1 MALSANNIIF
11 GLLFIILS
19 LGYYIFYANPYHIV
33 SLFKIPLIVLYIFII
48 FAAIIF
54 MERHLNSPNNQVGEL
69 FSDFSFYFVKYFNF
83 VILLIIMAIA
93 SYYLYRSFINTSVF
107 LLSYSLW
114 GTLGLLIIVLA
125 LLNQYSNNGTVDN
138 PVLQLV
144 KDIIMYIP
152 CLLTDLIEF
161 IKKDY
166 RDTPTTTFILF
177 IILVVY
183 ILFVYAIPEIGKQ
196 MYKNDGVTLITTPVY
211 LNTNII
217 SLSRNDLNEK
227 IMNSLP
233 FYDRWT
239 QTLLLKLES
248 LESINMD
255 ISGNPHSK
263 VIHDLSANERDI
275 SANFTNIMN
284 QYEGIINDIS
294 NNIPRPNN
302 IIPIRENFTSV
313 QNQDVQTINS
323 WYNYLQSTEQN
334 ILNKLT
340 DQDPQIQRDVNG
352 LSFLWDNRPEL
363 LRAYISYLVL
373 KHPDLLNVVDKTQ
386 ILYSASCATG
396 YTLLSIP
403 SFLLGTKKDTGNL
416 YHYAISF
423 WVYFNTLDN
432 CLEKQTILTFGL
444 KPSLYYTPSNG
455 ELTVEINNK
464 KKETIYR
471 TNTVLF
477 QRWNHIVMNY
487 SYGKF
492 DLFINNNLV
501 SSRNLL
507 PVMSPQEM
515 LIVGSSDN
523 SNVGGI
529 CNMKYYNIPLTASK
543 INSIYKTFHKKST
556 PN

>member
-1 MALSANNIIF
+1 MALSAKTIIF
-11 GLLFIILS
+11 VVLFIILS

-33 SLFKIPLIVLYIFII
+33 SLFKIPMIVLYIFII

-54 MERHLNSPNNQVGEL
+54 MERHLKNPNNQIGEL
-69 FSDFSFYFVKYFNF
+69 FSDFSFYFVKYFKF
-83 VILLIIMAIA
+83 VFLLIILAIA
-93 SYYLYRSFINTSVF
+93 SYYLYRLFINSTEF

-125 LLNQYSNNGTVDN
+125 LLNKYSDTGTLDN
-138 PVLQLV
+138 PALQLA

-152 CLLTDLIEF
+152 CILTDLIEYV
-161 IKKDY
+161 KKDY
-166 RDTPTTTFILF
+166 KNTPTTTFILF

-183 ILFVYAIPEIGKQ
+183 ILFMYGIPEIGRQ
-196 MYKNDGVTLITTPVY
+196 MYKNDGITLITTPVY
-211 LNTNII
+211 LNTNIV

-227 IMNSLP
+227 IINSLP

-248 LESINMD
+248 ITDL
-255 ISGNPHSK
+255 SGNPNPRAK
-263 VIHDLSANERDI
+263 VIPDLSANERDI
-275 SANFTNIMN
+275 SANLTKILNKY
-284 QYEGIINDIS
+284 QGIVNDIS
-294 NNIPRPNN
+294 ANRVKSNFK
-302 IIPIRENFTSV
+302 ENFTSV
-313 QNQDVQTINS
+313 KNEDTQTANAI
-323 WYNYLQSTEQN
+323 YNYLESTEQN

-340 DQDPQIQRDVNG
+340 GQDPEIQREIDG
-352 LSFLWDNRPEL
+352 MAFLWDNRPEL

-373 KHPDLLNVVDKTQ
+373 KHPDLLNVVDKVQ
-386 ILYSASCATG
+386 ILYSATFATG
-396 YTLLSIP
+396 YTLLSVP
-403 SFLLGTKKDTGNL
+403 SLLFGTKRDTGNL

-423 WVYFNTLDN
+423 WVYFNTLDT
-432 CLEKQTILTFGL
+432 CVDKQTILTFGL
-444 KPSLYYTPSNG
+444 KPSLYYTPSKS

-464 KKETIYR
+464 KNDVLYR
-471 TNTVLF
+471 TNTVLY

-501 SSRNLL
+501 TTTNLL
-507 PVMSPQEM
+507 PDMSPQEM

-543 INSIYKTFHKKST
+543 INSIYKTFHKNST
-556 PN
+556 PI

>member
-1 MALSANNIIF
+1 MALSANTIIF
-11 GLLFIILS
+11 GVLFIILS

-54 MERHLNSPNNQVGEL
+54 MERHLKSPNNQVGEL
-69 FSDFSFYFVKYFNF
+69 FTDFSFYFGKYFKF
-83 VILLIIMAIA
+83 VIILVILAIVA
-93 SYYLYRSFINTSVF
+93 YYLYRTFINASVF

-125 LLNQYSNNGTVDN
+125 LLNQYSDKGTIDN
-138 PVLQLV
+138 PVLQLS

-161 IKKDY
+161 AKKDY
-166 RDTPTTTFILF
+166 TETPTTTFILF

-183 ILFVYAIPEIGKQ
+183 ILFMYAIPEIGRQ
-196 MYKNDGVTLITTPVY
+196 MYKNDGITLITTPVY
-211 LNTNII
+211 LNTNIV
-217 SLSRNDLNEK
+217 SLSRNDLNDK

-248 LESINMD
+248 YNLDVNVPK
-255 ISGNPHSK
+255 NRK
-263 VIHDLSANERDI
+263 VIRDLSDNERDI
-275 SANFTNIMN
+275 SENFTRIID
-284 QYEGIINDIS
+284 QYNSIVRDIS
-294 NNIPRPNN
+294 SNKIMPVNSNFK
-302 IIPIRENFTSV
+302 ETFTSV
-313 QNQDVQTINS
+313 QNYDTQTANS
-323 WYNYLQSTEQN
+323 WYNYLQSAEQD
-334 ILNKLT
+334 ILNKLMG
-340 DQDPQIQRDVNG
+340 QDPEIEREVKG
-352 LSFLWDNRPEL
+352 LAFLWNNQPEL

-373 KHPDLLNVVDKTQ
+373 KYPQLLNVVDKIQ

-396 YTLLSIP
+396 YTMLSAPTILFGKP
-403 SFLLGTKKDTGNL
+403 ITTGNV

-432 CLEKQTILTFGL
+432 CVDKQTIVTFGL
-444 KPSLYYTPSNG
+444 KPSIYYTPSNG

-464 KKETIYR
+464 KNEILYK

-515 LIVGSSDN
+515 LIVGSSEN

-543 INSIYKTFHKKST
+543 INSIYKTFHKNST
-556 PN
+556 PI